1 MCPLGFVSNEKYL
14 RLQNE
19 KEKVEKSLEEVKR
32 NFDEANKKIQR
43 LTAENNALVERNKLL
58 EDRMVVVERER
69 DDLRIKVDTLTE
81 ERQLFQKLI
90 GQLEARAKKRNK
102 EESADHPSF
111 FSNPKV

>member
-14 RLQNE
+14 RLQHE
-19 KEKVEKSLEEVKR
+19 KEKVERSLEEVKR
-32 NFDEANKKIQR
+32 NLDEANKKVQR
-43 LTAENNALVERNKLL
+43 HTDENNALVKRNKFL
-58 EDRMVVVERER
+58 EDRMILVERER

-102 EESADHPSF
+102 EEPASH
-111 FSNPKV
+111 